1 MPKFQVQRS
10 AYVWYSV
17 EVEAENE
24 EEARDLGEELL
35 GDGKHTDEDF
45 GDWTSDET
53 YIDEIPDRSAPKE
66 EPDVVY

>member
-1 MPKFQVQRS
+1 MPKYQVQRS

-35 GDGKHTDEDF
+35 GDGHHTDEDF
-45 GDWTSDET
+45 SDWTTDPT
-53 YIDEIPDRSAPKE
+53 YVDEILDRSAPKE
-66 EPDVVY
+66 EPDLVY

>member
-1 MPKFQVQRS
+1 MPKYQVQRS

-24 EEARDLGEELL
+24 QEAQGLGEELL
-35 GDGKHTDEDF
+35 SDGHHISEDF

-53 YIDEIPDRSAPKE
+53 YVDEILDRSAPKE